1 MAITYNDISC
11 LENFHLAKLFK
22 TLRKTEL
29 NIFEKLSKNDYKKI
43 RKKIIS
49 LILATDMAIHGKVL
63 NNIRAKIPDE

>member
-11 LENFHLAKLFK
+11 LENFNLAKLFK

-29 NIFEKLSKNDYKKI
+29 NIFKKLSKNDYKKI

-49 LILATDMAIHGKVL
+49 LILAQIWQSLVKF
-63 NNIRAKIPDE
+63 